1 MTAPAAQAEAGGSNK
16 LFGVK
21 VSDMQSDIA
30 ISGGAITGTL
40 KYLSGSNAITD
51 VWGEGNFICL
61 KFPDADIENSTVKVG
76 LEPSAGSGLVDLDP
90 DKNGVFKITD
100 KLSQKFVVQI
110 TKDGET
116 VVQRYDLSGLTC
128 ETE

>member
-21 VSDMQSDIA
+21 VSDMQSDIT
-30 ISGGAITGTL
+30 ISGSTITGTL
-40 KYLSGSNAITD
+40 KHLSGENAITQ

-61 KFPDADIENSTVKVG
+61 KFPDADIENTTVRVG
-76 LEPSAGSGLVDLDP
+76 LEPSQGSGLVELDP

-100 KLSQKFVVQI
+100 KLRQKFCVEMTVN
-110 TKDGET
+110 GET

>member
-16 LFGVK
+16 IFDVK
-21 VSDMQSDIA
+21 VSDMQSGITV
-30 ISGGAITGTL
+30 SGSTITGTL
-40 KYLSGSNAITD
+40 KYLSGDNAITQ

-61 KFPDADIENSTVKVG
+61 KFPDADIENTTVRVG
-76 LEPSAGSGLVDLDP
+76 LEPSQGSGLVELDP
-90 DKNGVFKITD
+90 DKNGVFKVTD
-100 KLSQKFVVQI
+100 KLRQKFCVEMTVN
-110 TKDGET
+110 GET

>member
-76 LEPSAGSGLVDLDP
+76 LEPSAGSGLVELDP

>member
-1 MTAPAAQAEAGGSNK
+1 MQTGITITGST
-16 LFGVK
+16 
-21 VSDMQSDIA
+21 
-30 ISGGAITGTL
+30 ITGTL
-40 KYLSGSNAITD
+40 KYLGGDNAITQ
-51 VWGEGNFICL
+51 VWGPGNFLCL
-61 KFPDADIENSTVKVG
+61 KFPDADITNSTVKVG
-76 LEPSAGSGLVDLDP
+76 LDPSHGSGLVELDS

-100 KLSQKFVVQI
+100 KLRQKFCVEI

>member
-21 VSDMQSDIA
+21 VSDMQSDIT
-30 ISGGAITGTL
+30 ISGSTITGTL
-40 KYLSGSNAITD
+40 KHLSGDNAITQ

-61 KFPDADIENSTVKVG
+61 KFPDADIDNSTVRVG
-76 LEPSAGSGLVDLDP
+76 LDPSQGSGLVELDP

-100 KLSQKFVVQI
+100 KLRQKFCVEMTVN
-110 TKDGET
+110 GET

>member
-16 LFGVK
+16 IFDVK
-21 VSDMQSDIA
+21 VSDMQSGITV
-30 ISGGAITGTL
+30 SGSTITGTL
-40 KYLSGSNAITD
+40 KYLSGDNAITQ

-61 KFPDADIENSTVKVG
+61 KFPDADIENTTVRVG
-76 LEPSAGSGLVDLDP
+76 LEPSQGSGLVELDS

-100 KLSQKFVVQI
+100 KLRQKFCVEMTVN
-110 TKDGET
+110 GET

>member
-21 VSDMQSDIA
+21 VADMQTNIV
-30 ISGGAITGTL
+30 ISGNAITGTL

-51 VWGEGNFICL
+51 MWGEGNFLCL

-76 LEPSAGSGLVDLDP
+76 LEPSAGSGLVELDP

-100 KLSQKFVVQI
+100 KLRQKFVVQI

-128 ETE
+128 NTE

>member
-1 MTAPAAQAEAGGSNK
+1 M
-16 LFGVK
+16 K
-21 VSDMQSDIA
+21 VSDMQSDIT
-30 ISGGAITGTL
+30 ISGSTITGTL
-40 KYLSGSNAITD
+40 KYLDGDNAITQ
-51 VWGEGNFICL
+51 VWGAGNFLCL
-61 KFPDADIENSTVKVG
+61 KFPDADIETSTVKVG
-76 LEPSAGSGLVDLDP
+76 LEPSAGSGLVELDP